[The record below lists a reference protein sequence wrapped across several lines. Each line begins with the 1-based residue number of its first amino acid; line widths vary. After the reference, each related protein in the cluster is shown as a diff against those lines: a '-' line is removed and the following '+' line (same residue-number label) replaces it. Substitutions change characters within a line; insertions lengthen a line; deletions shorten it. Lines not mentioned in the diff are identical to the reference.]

1 MHESG
6 IVASL
11 VARAEAI
18 VEEACAP
25 PRRIGITVGA
35 LSGVEPEVVHTHW
48 ERFAGPLLTGATL
61 DIQVDDD
68 PSAPSALGVVLSYV
82 DIADGAED

>member
-18 VEEACAP
+18 VEESCAEA
-25 PRRIGITVGA
+25 RQIGIKIGA
-35 LSGVEPEVVHTHW
+35 LSGIEPEAVRAHW
-48 ERFAGPLLTGATL
+48 SRFAGPLLDGADL
-61 DIQVDDD
+61 DIEVEEDVGTAA
-68 PSAPSALGVVLSYV
+68 SLGAVLSYV
-82 DIADGAED
+82 EVSDGGT

>member
-11 VARAEAI
+11 AARAEAI
-18 VEEACAP
+18 VAEACAE
-25 PRRIGITVGA
+25 PRRIGIKVGA
-35 LSGVEPEVVHTHW
+35 LSGVEPEAVRAHW
-48 ERFAGPLLTGATL
+48 ARFAGPLLVGASL

-68 PSAPSALGVVLSYV
+68 PSAPTSLGVVLSYV
-82 DIADGAED
+82 DIADASGD

>member
-18 VEEACAP
+18 VDEACAE

-35 LSGVEPEVVHTHW
+35 LSGVEPDAVQTHW
-48 ERFAGPLLTGATL
+48 QRFAGPLLSGATL

-68 PSAPSALGVVLSYV
+68 PAAPASLGVVLSYV
-82 DIADGAED
+82 DIADGMGD

>member
-18 VEEACAP
+18 VAEACAE
-25 PRRIGITVGA
+25 PRRIGIRVGA
-35 LSGVEPEVVHTHW
+35 LSGVEPEAVQTHW
-48 ERFAGPLLTGATL
+48 MRFAGPLLFGATL

-68 PSAPSALGVVLSYV
+68 PQAPTSLGVVLSYI
-82 DIADGAED
+82 DIADGVEG